1 MNLLVINIS
10 VPTATT
16 YFHWLKEIFRC
27 IIIVSPWV
35 LLCIL
40 YYVSSVLCVVCTMCL
55 LYYVSSVLRVF
66 CTTCLLYYV
75 YSVLRVFCTTC
86 LLYYVSSVLRVFC
99 TTCRLYYVSSVLCVF
114 CTTCL
119 LYYVST
125 TNSSIVYEIFSLFII
140 GTTLYICMSALPFE

>member
-16 YFHWLKEIFRC
+16 YFHWLKEIFMC

-40 YYVSSVLCVVCTMCL
+40 YYVSSVLRVFCTTCR

-75 YSVLRVFCTTC
+75 
-86 LLYYVSSVLRVFC
+86 SSVLCVFC